1 MKSKEGLNDERIIIK
16 EEIKDHENNIED
28 LQSDLNIVEKKLTM
42 KLVNLQNGIFL
53 DLITGITQT
62 DFDLFHSE
70 KRNEG
75 RKERRERTYE
85 TFRIEQCENE
95 ERRFPENERRK
106 SRIPTREDV
115 MYLLKKDGYYI
126 HWNPYVRKRKEFN
139 NGWKK

>member
-126 HWNPYVRKRKEFN
+126 H
-139 NGWKK
+139 